1 MRHSQGRH
9 PDLLSKT
16 KHCAPKNY
24 DHLEKELNLSDLSEG
39 FLGFTR
45 ERLEIMVQK
54 TVRV

>member
-1 MRHSQGRH
+1 MQ
-9 PDLLSKT
+9 
-16 KHCAPKNY
+16 CAPKNY
-24 DHLEKELNLSDLSEG
+24 DHLEKELNLSELSEG